1 MPVCSICLNEVRET
15 RHNKP
20 IRCGHLFHASC
31 LEKWKTRPNGHTC
44 PLCRAVFDVSKFTI
58 NLQITNNYTSVT
70 SNILTNEDQSFRV
83 FDVFELNLDM
93 DEQIDLDELFA
104 DLNIDI
110 SDLNP
115 AVFDTAPV
123 SPSPNSLAS
132 DTESATEL

>member
-1 MPVCSICLNEVRET
+1 MSRKVED
-15 RHNKP
+15 
-20 IRCGHLFHASC
+20 AS
-31 LEKWKTRPNGHTC
+31 ERTHRVPS
-44 PLCRAVFDVSKFTI
+44 CRAVFDVSKFTI

-110 SDLNP
+110 NDLNP
-115 AVFDTAPV
+115 AVFDTRQFRPVRIPLLLTQKAPQ
-123 SPSPNSLAS
+123 NF
-132 DTESATEL
+132 E